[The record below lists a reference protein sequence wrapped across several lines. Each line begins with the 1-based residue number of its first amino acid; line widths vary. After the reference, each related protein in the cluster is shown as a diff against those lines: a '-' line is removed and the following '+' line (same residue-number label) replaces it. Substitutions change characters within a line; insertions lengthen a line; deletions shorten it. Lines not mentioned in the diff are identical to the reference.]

1 MKTDFMRIQNISI
14 KIHGVL
20 MAFISLSA
28 LLTLSLFSSCQKDE
42 TTNQVQTIPGF
53 PVNTTISKLI
63 ENGSGT
69 VAGDPIVW
77 GFITAAGQVQN
88 VPGMVIIQDDD
99 AAIAIKIEEAQLDK
113 FKFGSLL
120 FVKGKGLTLKK
131 EGSFSVLT
139 KPDGSALTA
148 VDVEEHLGLGA
159 KNQKVPVTELSIEE
173 LAVSKNQQL
182 VTLKDVEIAN
192 EYVGET
198 FGPSGSTGEKEVL
211 LQDCAGNEVT
221 LISYGNSAIA
231 TTIIPGGR
239 GNLTGIFTIN
249 NNRKELRLLDK
260 NAANGLTQVRCAGS
274 GDITLTR
281 AVKGIIE
288 AGEGST
294 IPAGTELKVVNISSA
309 VSETNGG
316 ITVQDASGGIFI
328 AGVTT
333 ANYPLNAALIIKIG
347 NKQLATVNG
356 RLAITGITNTDIQI
370 AGTYQYPPKITSVTN
385 MISENMGNTLVQMNN
400 IAITLYD
407 EFTSEKV
414 YRLRDNSG
422 KIHLTIANAAGIN
435 LTEGTASVTGY
446 FIRENGEDKFRIRQ
460 QSDVTYGGTA
470 PNPDPN
476 YIIETFATSYGI
488 NKSGNQV
495 NSGKASYYY
504 TPEDATYDNYLYS
517 PVTGRWL
524 FYGALFWKTRATDIV
539 NPTAILIGASAVNT
553 TPPTAGFPDKGP
565 GYIETQFGFDGMKR
579 VRVKFGSN
587 YTTTTTYTAELKIST
602 DEGATWTS
610 LGTKS
615 TARNVLEIAD
625 FSPNIPRTQKVR
637 LQIVNQ
643 TTGTNGRW
651 GALMN
656 IVSITVEQPD

>member
-1 MKTDFMRIQNISI
+1 MKTDSMPIQNISI
-14 KIHGVL
+14 KLYGILAAVIL
-20 MAFISLSA
+20 
-28 LLTLSLFSSCQKDE
+28 LSLLSSCKKDE
-42 TTNQVQTIPGF
+42 ATNQIQTIPGF
-53 PVNTTISKLI
+53 PVNTTISKLA
-63 ENGSGT
+63 ENGTGAIS
-69 VAGDPIVW
+69 GDPVVW
-77 GFITAAGQVQN
+77 GFITAAGQAQN
-88 VPGMVIIQDDD
+88 LPGMVIIQDDD
-99 AAIAIKIEEAQLDK
+99 AAIAIKVEEAQLDK
-113 FKFGSLL
+113 FKFGTLL

-131 EGSFSVLT
+131 EGSFYVLT
-139 KPDGSALTA
+139 KMDGSALTA
-148 VDVEEHLGLGA
+148 ADVEEHLGLGA

-173 LAVSKNQQL
+173 LTASKNQQL

-198 FGPSGSTGEKEVL
+198 FGPLSGTGEKEVL
-211 LQDCAGNEVT
+211 LQDCAGNAVT
-221 LISYGNSAIA
+221 VISNGSSAIA
-231 TTIIPGGR
+231 TTIIPEGR
-239 GNLTGIFTIN
+239 GNLKGIFTIN
-249 NNRKELRLLDK
+249 NNRKELRLLDE
-260 NAANGLTQVRCAGS
+260 NAAKELTQIRCAGS

-281 AVKGIIE
+281 AIKGIVE

-294 IPAGTELKVVNISSA
+294 TAASTELKVVNISSS
-309 VSETNGG
+309 VSESNGG

-333 ANYPLNAALIIKIG
+333 ANYPLGAALIIHAG
-347 NKQLATVNG
+347 NKQLAMVNG
-356 RLAITGITNTDIQI
+356 RLAITGITNADIQI
-370 AGTYQYPPKITSVTN
+370 AGTYQYPPKITSIAN
-385 MISENMGNTLVQMNN
+385 MLTENMGNTLVQMNN
-400 IAITLYD
+400 ISITLYD
-407 EFTSEKV
+407 EFASEKV

-422 KIHLTIANAAGIN
+422 KIQLAVANTANLT

-446 FIRENGEDKFRIRQ
+446 FIRENGENKFRIRQ

-517 PVTGRWL
+517 PITGKWL

-579 VRVKFGSN
+579 VKVKFGSN
-587 YTTTTTYTAELKIST
+587 YTTTTTYTVELRIST
-602 DEGATWTS
+602 NEGATWTS

-615 TARNVLEIAD
+615 VARNVLEIAD
-625 FSPNIPRTQKVR
+625 FSPNIPRGQKVR